1 MGNCGCNYNNINVT
15 NQKCININ
23 ELGSISPINNTIN
36 ITLIESKSRNNFNH
50 FSIYNKST
58 DNSKDSSFEMKML
71 KEINFVRSN
80 PKDYSLKLKYI
91 IDNLIIKDNGH
102 EYLNGNYYGFNK
114 KIFLRNGINIFYET
128 ICYLDKLK
136 PLPKL
141 NYCEDIKI
149 KFDENFQKEDF
160 ILSTKY
166 IEDLLVNQRLEIL
179 KKYKQCAFNI
189 DNLQNPFLSIIFQ
202 ITDEMFNQE
211 RRNVILN
218 KNFRNFA
225 VNSIKDSEN
234 SFMSILSFS

>member
-1 MGNCGCNYNNINVT
+1 MGNCGCNYNNNNVT

-202 ITDEMFNQE
+202 ITDEMYQE

-234 SFMSILSFS
+234 SFVSILSFS